1 MSDEPIPPIPGL
13 GWRRWLGVL
22 GSVVFAPLF
31 LLIFGSA
38 PSCMGFDEPTLRAL
52 EACPASA
59 ERLGTPITESWV
71 GMSCGNAKTSGD
83 RGRASWMFP
92 VSGPRG
98 SGSVEIRARRRN
110 GVWALESGV
119 LTTDEGQVDFVA
131 CTATGPAGVRAQRV
145 SATVSSSIGASGL
158 TVSQACTV
166 AVIPTG
172 ETPQNCRI
180 EVRCGATALYGAR
193 QEVGWVTCGAD
204 ASGGVVARDPD
215 TSSAGGDPTL
225 DLRLGEHVVVL
236 TDQGASGSWAVEL
249 RTE

>member
-1 MSDEPIPPIPGL
+1 MSDEPIPTIPGL
-13 GWRRWLGVL
+13 HGWRRWLGVL
-22 GSVVFAPLF
+22 GSVFFAPLF
-31 LLIFGSA
+31 LVIFGSA

-92 VSGPRG
+92 VSGSRS

-119 LTTDEGQVDFVA
+119 LTTDEGQVDFVS
-131 CTATGPAGVRAQRV
+131 CTATGRAGVQAQRV
-145 SATVSSSIGASGL
+145 SATVSSTIGPSG
-158 TVSQACTV
+158 VAVGDACTV

-172 ETPQNCRI
+172 ETQNCRI
-180 EVRCGATALYGAR
+180 EVRCGQTALYGATE
-193 QEVGWVTCGAD
+193 EVGWSTCGAD
-204 ASGGVVARDPD
+204 ASGGVVSRDPD
-215 TSSAGGDPTL
+215 PSSAGGDPTL
-225 DLRLGEHVVVL
+225 DLRLGEHVVIL
-236 TDQGASGSWAVEL
+236 TDQSASGSWAVEL
-249 RTE
+249 HTE